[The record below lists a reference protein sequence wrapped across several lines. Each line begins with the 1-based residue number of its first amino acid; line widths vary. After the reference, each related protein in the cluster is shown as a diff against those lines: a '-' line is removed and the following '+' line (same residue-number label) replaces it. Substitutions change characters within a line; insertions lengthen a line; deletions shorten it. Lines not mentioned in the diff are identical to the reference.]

1 MRPLWLSRKIVK
13 FASNKLTSIRSWMKF
28 CLNLKSRHSLAIAS
42 AVCLTLALFWFGSA
56 VSAGRFQS
64 IDDAVLKQIRGLNYP
79 FGLRGTSALAQLFVV
94 FSYMGT
100 SECVFAMSAIA
111 AATFLWR
118 ARYWDAAFAITA
130 LPVAGVMMR
139 SLKLFYV
146 RARPE
151 VIEHLQASY
160 GFSYPSG
167 HALLSMAVYLI
178 LALQLRQELTR
189 PMLRG
194 SLLLFACLI
203 IFAVGVSRVY
213 LGVHFPTDVLAGW
226 AFGLLFAIVYWNLGE
241 AFRAKA
247 SQVINRVRSS
257 SISARGKPPRS
268 S

>member
-1 MRPLWLSRKIVK
+1 
-13 FASNKLTSIRSWMKF
+13 MKF

-42 AVCLTLALFWFGSA
+42 AICLTLALLWFGSA

-64 IDDAVLKQIRGLNYP
+64 FDDAVLKQIRQLNYP

-100 SECVFAMSAIA
+100 SEWLFAVSAIA

-118 ARYWDAAFAITA
+118 ARYWEAAFLIAA
-130 LPVAGVMMR
+130 LPVSGVMMR
-139 SLKLFYV
+139 SLKLFYA

-151 VIEHLQASY
+151 VIEHFQVAY

-178 LALQLRQELTR
+178 LAMQIRRELTR

-194 SLLLFACLI
+194 ALLLFAFLI

-247 SQVINRVRSS
+247 PQVINRARSS

>member
-1 MRPLWLSRKIVK
+1 
-13 FASNKLTSIRSWMKF
+13 MK
-28 CLNLKSRHSLAIAS
+28 CYLNLKCRHFLAIAS
-42 AVCLTLALFWFGSA
+42 AICLAFILLWFGSA

-64 IDDAVLKQIRGLNYP
+64 IDDAVLKQIRQLNYP
-79 FGLRGTSALAQLFVV
+79 FGLSETSALAQLFAT

-100 SECVFAMSAIA
+100 SECLFGISAITAAVFA
-111 AATFLWR
+111 WR
-118 ARYWDAAFAITA
+118 ARYWDTAFVFAA
-130 LPVAGVMMR
+130 LPIAGVMMR
-139 SLKLFYV
+139 SLKLVYV

-151 VIEHLQASY
+151 VTEHLQAAY

-178 LALQLRQELTR
+178 LALQIRRELTR

-194 SLLLFACLI
+194 ALLLFAFLI

-226 AFGLLFAIVYWNLGE
+226 AFGLLFAIIYWNLGE

-247 SQVINRVRSS
+247 SQVINRARSS